1 MVRSGDVGRVL
12 LLSKLGR
19 LAGCVEHPDIEIV
32 LELELSWSGG
42 AILHHQTPPRRPG
55 SFSRGDVTG
64 WNLPASWVTFCP
76 LKPSQN

>member
-32 LELELSWSGG
+32 LELELSWSGLVEVQYY
-42 AILHHQTPPRRPG
+42 ITKLHLGGRA
-55 SFSRGDVTG
+55 
-64 WNLPASWVTFCP
+64 ASAEEM
-76 LKPSQN
+76 